1 MNLVE
6 KIKQHW
12 KVILI
17 CLLAMM
23 WMSKCTTGCS
33 QERTINSLKTELH
46 QKDSVIT
53 VLNDKCDSLE
63 TANVILNVK
72 YDSEKSHNA
81 DISNISKMS
90 IDELRVKVQTLT
102 DEIKKLTGEIKKRTD
117 ENNRLKNL
125 VNGLTKENSILRS
138 QLDTTI
144 RK

>member
-33 QERTINSLKTELH
+33 QERTINTLKTELH

-53 VLNDKCDSLE
+53 VLNTKYDSLKTE
-63 TANVILNVK
+63 NTILNVK
-72 YDSEKSHNA
+72 YDSEKSHNV

-90 IDELRVKVQTLT
+90 IDELRVKVQKLT
-102 DEIKKLTGEIKKRTD
+102 DEIKKRTD

-138 QLDTTI
+138 QLDTTL

>member
-33 QERTINSLKTELH
+33 QERTINTLKTELH
-46 QKDSVIT
+46 QKDSVNT
-53 VLNDKCDSLE
+53 VLNAKCDSLKTE
-63 TANVILNVK
+63 NTILNVK

-90 IDELRVKVQTLT
+90 IDELRVKVHTLT
-102 DEIKKLTGEIKKRTD
+102 A
-117 ENNRLKNL
+117 ENNKLKEENKRQKIL
-125 VNGLTKENSILRS
+125 IKGLSDEAILLRSQVDSILR
-138 QLDTTI
+138 
-144 RK
+144 K

>member
-23 WMSKCTTGCS
+23 WMSKCTTSCS
-33 QERTINSLKTELH
+33 RGKEIERQAKEIALLDSTITS
-46 QKDSVIT
+46 KDSLIRE
-53 VLNDKCDSLE
+53 LMF
-63 TANVILNVK
+63 
-72 YDSEKSHNA
+72 
-81 DISNISKMS
+81 DISMKEGLLDAADKHSENFTSIASDNQIILLDKVSKLS
-90 IDELRVKVQTLT
+90 SEN
-102 DEIKKLTGEIKKRTD
+102 KKLTD
-117 ENNRLKNL
+117 DNNRLKNL

-138 QLDTTI
+138 QLDTTL